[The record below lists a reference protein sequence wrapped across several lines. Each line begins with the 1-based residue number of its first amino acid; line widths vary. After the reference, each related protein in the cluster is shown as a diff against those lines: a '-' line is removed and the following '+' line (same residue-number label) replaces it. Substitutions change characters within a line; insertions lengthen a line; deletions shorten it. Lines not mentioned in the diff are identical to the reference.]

1 MKRYSSIP
9 LIAGLLFGAGMV
21 ISDMV
26 NPIKVIAF
34 LDVAGAWKVDL
45 AFVMGGALLVF
56 APMYH
61 LVIKPRQRPLDQTE
75 FCITKSN
82 AVDRKLIFG
91 ASLFGLGW
99 GIAGICP
106 GPALASLSTL
116 NFGLISFIAAMVVG
130 MELANKLQS
139 KFELAST
146 TNT

>member
-26 NPIKVIAF
+26 NPVKVIAF

-45 AFVMGGALLVF
+45 AFVMGGALLIF
-56 APMYH
+56 TPMYH
-61 LVIKPRQRPLDQTE
+61 FVIKPRQKPLDQTE
-75 FCITKSN
+75 FCITKSKV
-82 AVDRKLIFG
+82 VDRKLILG

-106 GPALASLSTL
+106 GPALTSLSTL
-116 NFGLISFIAAMVVG
+116 NLSLMAFVAAMVMG
-130 MELANKLQS
+130 MFFTHYIQS
-139 KFELAST
+139 KRKACNE
-146 TNT
+146 

>member
-1 MKRYSSIP
+1 MKRYSSISF
-9 LIAGLLFGAGMV
+9 ISGLFFGAGMV

-26 NPIKVIAF
+26 NPVKVIAF

-61 LVIKPRQRPLDQTE
+61 FVIKPRQKPLDQTE
-75 FCITKSN
+75 FCITKSKV
-82 AVDRKLIFG
+82 VDRKLLLG

-116 NFGLISFIAAMVVG
+116 NLSLMSFVAAMVVG
-130 MELANKLQS
+130 MGLANKLQS
-139 KFELAST
+139 KF
-146 TNT
+146 

>member
-1 MKRYSSIP
+1 MKRYSFIP

-26 NPIKVIAF
+26 NPVKVIAF

-45 AFVMGGALLVF
+45 AFVMGGALLIF
-56 APMYH
+56 TPMYH
-61 LVIKPRQRPLDQTE
+61 FVIKARQKPLDQTE
-75 FCITKSN
+75 FCITKSKV
-82 AVDRKLIFG
+82 VDRKLILG

-116 NFGLISFIAAMVVG
+116 NLSLMAFVSAMVMG
-130 MELANKLQS
+130 MLFTHYIQS
-139 KFELAST
+139 QRKACNE
-146 TNT
+146 

>member
-9 LIAGLLFGAGMV
+9 FIAGLLFGAGMV

-26 NPIKVIAF
+26 NPVKVIAF
-34 LDVAGAWKVDL
+34 LDVAGAWKIDL

-61 LVIKPRQRPLDQTE
+61 FVIKPRQQPLDQTE
-75 FCITKSN
+75 FCITKSKV
-82 AVDRKLIFG
+82 VDRKLILG

-116 NFGLISFIAAMVVG
+116 NLSLMGFVTAMVVG
-130 MELANKLQS
+130 MGLASKLQS
-139 KFELAST
+139 KF
-146 TNT
+146 

>member
-9 LIAGLLFGAGMV
+9 FIAGLLFGAGMV

-26 NPIKVIAF
+26 NPAKVIAF
-34 LDVAGAWKVDL
+34 LDVTGTWKVDL

-61 LVIKPRQRPLDQTE
+61 FVIRPRQEPLDQSE
-75 FCITKSN
+75 FCITKSK
-82 AVDRKLIFG
+82 VIDRKLILG

-106 GPALASLSTL
+106 GPAIASLSTL
-116 NFGLISFIAAMVVG
+116 NLSLMGFVAAMVIG
-130 MELANKLQS
+130 MGLANKLQS
-139 KFELAST
+139 KF
-146 TNT
+146 

>member
-9 LIAGLLFGAGMV
+9 FIAGLLFGAGMV

-26 NPIKVIAF
+26 NPAKVIAF

-61 LVIKPRQRPLDQTE
+61 FVIKPRQKPLDQTE
-75 FCITKSN
+75 FCITKSK
-82 AVDRKLIFG
+82 VIDRNLILG

-106 GPALASLSTL
+106 GPAIASLSTL
-116 NFGLISFIAAMVVG
+116 NLSLMGFVAAMVIG
-130 MELANKLQS
+130 MGLANKLQS
-139 KFELAST
+139 KF
-146 TNT
+146 

>member
-1 MKRYSSIP
+1 MKRFTFIP

-26 NPIKVIAF
+26 NPVKVIAF
-34 LDVAGAWKVDL
+34 LDVAGAWKIDL

-61 LVIKPRQRPLDQTE
+61 FVIKPRQKPLDQTE
-75 FCITKSN
+75 FCITKN
-82 AVDRKLIFG
+82 KVVDRKLILG

-106 GPALASLSTL
+106 GPALASVSSF
-116 NFGLISFIAAMVVG
+116 NISLLGFIVAMIIG
-130 MELANKLQS
+130 MKIMGAIQNKPQ
-139 KFELAST
+139 
-146 TNT
+146 

>member
-9 LIAGLLFGAGMV
+9 FIAGLLFGAGMV

-26 NPIKVIAF
+26 NPAKVIAF

-61 LVIKPRQRPLDQTE
+61 FVIKPRQKPLDQTE
-75 FCITKSN
+75 FCITKSK
-82 AVDRKLIFG
+82 VIDRNLILG

-99 GIAGICP
+99 GISGICP
-106 GPALASLSTL
+106 GPAIASLSTL
-116 NFGLISFIAAMVVG
+116 NLSLMGFVAAMVIG
-130 MELANKLQS
+130 MGLANKLQS
-139 KFELAST
+139 KF
-146 TNT
+146 